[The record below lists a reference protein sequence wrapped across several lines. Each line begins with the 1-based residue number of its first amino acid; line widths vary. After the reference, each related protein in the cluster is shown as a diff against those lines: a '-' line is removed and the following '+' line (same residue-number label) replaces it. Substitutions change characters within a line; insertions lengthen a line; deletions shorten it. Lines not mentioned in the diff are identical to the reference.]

1 MTPTQTFCTTL
12 GCFRKLVYECLGS
25 MGCFI
30 YLDQWVISST
40 WINGLFHL
48 LGSMGYFIYLDQ
60 WVISS
65 TWINGLFHLLG
76 SNGYFIYLD
85 QWVISSTW
93 INGLFHLL
101 GSMGYFIYL
110 DQWVISST
118 WINGLFHLL
127 GSMGYFIYLDQW
139 VIIIYLW
146 MVYIYIY
153 RGYNTN
159 PNPLGGCEPNIWWR
173 FGLQLGG
180 IFRFKNANSLGMEKT
195 PTQTMHENCW
205 WQPKIRRS
213 VHQLGLVEKISWFFK
228 VFFNISGG
236 SGFLNHQQYKKET
249 IHPNHRTVPSS

>member
-1 MTPTQTFCTTL
+1 MFQEVSIWML
-12 GCFRKLVYECLGS
+12 R
-25 MGCFI
+25 
-30 YLDQWVISST
+30 
-40 WINGLFHL
+40 INGLFHL

-65 TWINGLFHLLG
+65 TWINGLFHLFGSMGYFIYLDQWVVSSTWIKWLFHLLG
-76 SNGYFIYLD
+76 SMGYFIYLD

-127 GSMGYFIYLDQW
+127 GSMGYNHLLMNG
-139 VIIIYLW
+139 V
-146 MVYIYIY
+146 YIY